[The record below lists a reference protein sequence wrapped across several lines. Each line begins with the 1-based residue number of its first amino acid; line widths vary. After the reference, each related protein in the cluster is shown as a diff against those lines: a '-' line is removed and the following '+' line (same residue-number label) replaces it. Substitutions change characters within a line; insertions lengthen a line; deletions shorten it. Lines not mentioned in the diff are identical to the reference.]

1 MYPMGLICLL
11 CLICL
16 TAHAAGAPA
25 LAQTSAPV
33 PPPRVDVPGRRVT
46 LSTGQL
52 FLPDYLKVAQDRPVD
67 LIVFFHGAAWCSEQ
81 NFYQSRRDAAL
92 VSVSLKSY
100 DSEFE
105 NPERFQRLV
114 RECAEAIGGKGGPV
128 KLGRICLASF
138 SGGYAAV
145 WRILRDADAFRC
157 VTDVV
162 LADSLYCQVLDR
174 KSSPPKL
181 NEDHMRPFLEFAR
194 AAARRE
200 KRMWYT
206 HLFPPEQKYRDN
218 TTTLTAS
225 YLIDH
230 LGAFRMKRDSTNRLG
245 MRLLYSCDLGEF
257 HVRGFSGMT
266 TQDHFNHFYVM
277 ADYLAK
283 TSLRRAP

>member
-1 MYPMGLICLL
+1 MIPARRWFAFLLISAVCLPL
-11 CLICL
+11 
-16 TAHAAGAPA
+16 AAAEGPVAPE
-25 LAQTSAPV
+25 
-33 PPPRVDVPGRRVT
+33 RIDVPGRREQ
-46 LSTGQL
+46 LSIGQL
-52 FLPDYLKVAQDRPVD
+52 FVPDYLEVSARKPVD
-67 LIVFFHGAAWCSEQ
+67 LVVFFHGAAWCSEQ
-81 NFYQSRRDAAL
+81 NFYQSRRNAAL
-92 VSVSLKSY
+92 VSISLKAY
-100 DSEFE
+100 DTEFE
-105 NPERFQRLV
+105 NPARFQSLLKETAR
-114 RECAEAIGGKGGPV
+114 AIGGKSGDV

-138 SGGYAAV
+138 SGGYAAI
-145 WRILRDADAFRC
+145 WRILQDSQAFGQ

-174 KSSPPKL
+174 NSSPPKL
-181 NEDHMRPFLEFAR
+181 NEDHMQPFLEFAR

-206 HLFPPEQKYRDN
+206 HLFPPEEQHRGN

-230 LGAFRMKRDSTNRLG
+230 LGAFRMPRDSTNRLG

-283 TSLRRAP
+283 TSFGRAK